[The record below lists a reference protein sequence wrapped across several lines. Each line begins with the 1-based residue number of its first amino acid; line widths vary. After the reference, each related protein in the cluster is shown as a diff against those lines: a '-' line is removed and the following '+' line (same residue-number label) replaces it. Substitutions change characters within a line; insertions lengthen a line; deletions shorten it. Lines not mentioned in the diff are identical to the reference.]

1 MQFANENLAELE
13 NTVGHAFH
21 DIGLLTRAVTHSS
34 FCRSAS
40 GHGGEKSNEQMEF
53 LGDSILG
60 FIVSDA
66 LVSLFPDESE
76 GQLSKRKARIVSA
89 SHLYQAARKL
99 NLGHYLR
106 LGKGEEKSG
115 GRNKSGL
122 LADAFEALVAS
133 IYLDGGLEPAR
144 RLVQNYLLVSIPSPV
159 STESDCKTALQEF
172 LQGLRLPP
180 PKYMVVDENGPEHDK
195 IFTVQVFMGET
206 QLAQAKGPTKKA
218 AQQAAARVALSE
230 LRSRKIEANQ
240 TSER

>member
-13 NTVGHAFH
+13 NTVGHVFN

-40 GHGGEKSNEQMEF
+40 GQAGEQSNEQMEF

-89 SHLYQAARKL
+89 SHLYHAARRL
-99 NLGHYLR
+99 NLGHHLR

-115 GRNKSGL
+115 GRTKPGL

-144 RLVQNYLLVSIPSPV
+144 RLVQNCLLESIPSPI
-159 STESDCKTALQEF
+159 SADSDCKTALQEF
-172 LQGLRLPP
+172 LQGRRLPP
-180 PKYMVVDENGPEHDK
+180 PKYVVVEEKGPEHDK
-195 IFTVQVFMGET
+195 IFTVQVFIGET
-206 QLAQAKGPTKKA
+206 RLAQAEGPTKKT
-218 AQQAAARVALSE
+218 AQQAAARIALSD
-230 LRSRKIEANQ
+230 LRSRQIEAK
-240 TSER
+240 